1 LFKAW
6 RQILAAG
13 QIFPDVNFILNR
25 KTRMKRLTALLRVLV
40 PTLVMATSA
49 MAADYDVVINNG
61 RDFDPNQ

>member
-1 LFKAW
+1 
-6 RQILAAG
+6 
-13 QIFPDVNFILNR
+13 
-25 KTRMKRLTALLRVLV
+25 MKRLTALLRVLV